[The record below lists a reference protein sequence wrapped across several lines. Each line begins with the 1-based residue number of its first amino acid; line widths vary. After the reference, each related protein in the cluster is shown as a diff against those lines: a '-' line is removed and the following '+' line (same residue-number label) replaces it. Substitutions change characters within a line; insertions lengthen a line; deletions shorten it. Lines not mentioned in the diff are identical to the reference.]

1 MALSFRLL
9 FIPLALA
16 IMGHKA
22 RSVGLQLNWS
32 KTKIQ
37 STDASFPPSG
47 TVVPVAGDN
56 VEVVES

>member
-1 MALSFRLL
+1 
-9 FIPLALA
+9 LALA

-22 RSVGLQLNWS
+22 RSVGLQRNWS

-56 VEVVES
+56 VEVVESWSRYP